1 MGPLNNF
8 HLKHSVHEVCCYNN
22 KLCLKVKVRP
32 TRRAAPPCS
41 CDAPRADSAGG
52 TGSNRLRHA
61 ASVRSRTIMKNPPSA
76 GAAADAHDSHR
87 RHRAFLPRLTEQR
100 SADRWLD
107 ALDQRL
113 VSLNG
118 EENGTDLFQC
128 LSGAAWHTDAECV
141 IQRRVSAC
149 CMRRTRLTGA
159 ELRRRVAVFWLVVR
173 R

>member
-1 MGPLNNF
+1 M
-8 HLKHSVHEVCCYNN
+8 
-22 KLCLKVKVRP
+22 RP

-61 ASVRSRTIMKNPPSA
+61 ASVQSRTIMKNPPSA

-118 EENGTDLFQC
+118 EENGTGPF
-128 LSGAAWHTDAECV
+128 
-141 IQRRVSAC
+141 
-149 CMRRTRLTGA
+149 
-159 ELRRRVAVFWLVVR
+159 
-173 R
+173 

>member
-1 MGPLNNF
+1 M
-8 HLKHSVHEVCCYNN
+8 
-22 KLCLKVKVRP
+22 RP

-61 ASVRSRTIMKNPPSA
+61 ASVQSRTIMKNPPSA

-107 ALDQRL
+107 APDQRL

-118 EENGTDLFQC
+118 EENGTGPF
-128 LSGAAWHTDAECV
+128 
-141 IQRRVSAC
+141 
-149 CMRRTRLTGA
+149 
-159 ELRRRVAVFWLVVR
+159 
-173 R
+173 